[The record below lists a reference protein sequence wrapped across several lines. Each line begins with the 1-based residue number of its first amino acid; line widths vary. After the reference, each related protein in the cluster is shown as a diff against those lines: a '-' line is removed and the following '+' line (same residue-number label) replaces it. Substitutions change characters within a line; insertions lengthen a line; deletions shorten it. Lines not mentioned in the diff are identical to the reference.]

1 MRIKIYDG
9 AESIGGTKIYVEEN
23 NEGVFLDFGVNF
35 EKMNLYFKHYI
46 SRRAVRGIYDAI
58 VLDILPKIRIYRND
72 LIPHDLSISNFE
84 KINLKGVLVSH
95 AHLDHFGEIGN
106 IRFDVPIG
114 GSPLTLLL
122 IKAMQ
127 DCNHSSLIGDAIYSP
142 VRKSRDDPRIL
153 NAKNRSVGVR
163 HLLLTE
169 RPNEKIIQFLCT
181 IPSPTKKDEYEKNFK
196 IGDMRTLP
204 FEISAHPVDHSIY
217 GACGY
222 KLQGDTTIAYTGDI
236 RLHGE
241 NGDNTEEFA
250 KRARDAS
257 VLIIEGTRLSRK
269 THDYITEKDVK
280 EKIRKEIDSA
290 HGLVIVDFSS
300 RNFERLKELLEISP
314 REVVITEKDAY
325 MLYALQQAGIDLL
338 SKNTR
343 VYRAL
348 KGKKEKWIE
357 YLADLIN
364 IDEIYVTPEEIRNNP
379 ENFVLAFSLTDIS
392 NLLDIKPKRGMYIYS
407 SAEALSEE
415 QELDF
420 VTLYN
425 WLKKFN
431 FQIRGFSWKGE
442 GLVFEKGYHA
452 SGHASPEDIRKIIEI
467 VDPDKIIPVH
477 TLNPQWFKQEFGKAA
492 KIIKNGRGI
501 SF

>member
-9 AESIGGTKIYVEEN
+9 AESIGGTKIYAEEN

-35 EKMNLYFKHYI
+35 EKMNLYFKHYLR
-46 SRRAVRGIYDAI
+46 RRAVRGIYDAI
-58 VLDILPKIRIYRND
+58 ILDILPKIRIYRSD

-84 KINLKGVLVSH
+84 RINPKGVLVSH

-106 IRFDVPIG
+106 IRFDVHIG

-127 DCNHSSLIGDAIYSP
+127 DCNHSSLIGDAIYSSL
-142 VRKSRDDPRIL
+142 RKPKDDPRIL

-169 RPNEKIIQFLCT
+169 QPDEKIIQFLCT
-181 IPSPTKKDEYEKNFK
+181 IPSPTKKDEYEENFK
-196 IGDMRTLP
+196 IGDIGTLP

-241 NGDNTEEFA
+241 SGNDTEEFA

-257 VLIIEGTRLSRK
+257 VLIIEGTRLSRE

-280 EKIRKEIDSA
+280 EKIRKEIDGA
-290 HGLVIVDFSS
+290 HALVIVDFSS

-348 KGKKEKWIE
+348 RGKKEKWID
-357 YLADLIN
+357 YLVDMIN

-379 ENFVLAFSLTDIS
+379 ENFVLAFSLTDMP
-392 NLLDIKPKRGMYIYS
+392 NLLDIRPKGGTYIYS
-407 SAEALSEE
+407 STEALNEE

-425 WLKKFN
+425 WLTKFN
-431 FQIRGFSWKGE
+431 FQIRGFFRKGGE
-442 GLVFEKGYHA
+442 LVFEKGYHA

-492 KIIKNGRGI
+492 EIIKNGQEI